1 MKLGRI
7 EALKSHHSRL
17 ESELAAL
24 SKRPF
29 FEPEHITRL
38 KRQKLLVKDQLVA
51 AGVMAPRPERALA
64 YGQ

>member
-7 EALKSHHSRL
+7 EALKSYHSRL

-24 SKRPF
+24 AKRPF
-29 FEPEHITRL
+29 IEPELITRL

-51 AGVMAPRPERALA
+51 AGVMAPRPERALI

>member
-7 EALKSHHSRL
+7 EALKTHHSRL

-24 SKRPF
+24 AKRPF
-29 FEPEHITRL
+29 AEPELITRL

-51 AGVMAPRPERALA
+51 AGVVPPRPERAIA
-64 YGQ
+64 QSY